1 MAKAPQQSN
10 TQLGISEQTARE
22 FKRIA
27 EQEEKAGTESW
38 NDGEYDSA
46 ADHFERAANTLR
58 KYAAHVQAPAQAQ
71 VIKRKA
77 AKLLDLC
84 NQLRALTVDGQPD
97 ESKANRLRTESQ
109 SELAVINADI
119 EAATPHDSGDSS
131 KRKPPDN
138 SSAVMEMSV
147 NVPKPPEAD
156 KPKAADLPPRTES
169 AASKLDAETASQPHL
184 RLVAAA
190 EAKPAEKPRS
200 EVLHLEFGDAGPEP
214 SAPPPAPSSAP
225 DFSEAKTAPSL
236 RRIEEGVFK
245 AERVVQLGQA
255 LSKCDFFLLASAF
268 DAIADDYSEGK
279 SLDPQREIEL
289 MLSSVFAR
297 EAAGVLRKAPDSQ
310 NDGALQM
317 ARKAYAEGNFK
328 GAAEQFK
335 RAAMELLASAGEGKS
350 DDEVS
355 ANELK
360 ASKLL
365 TFSSRLRKTSTDGKG
380 AT

>member
-38 NDGEYDSA
+38 NDGDYDSA

-71 VIKRKA
+71 IIKRKA

-84 NQLRALTVDGQPD
+84 QQLRALTVDGQPD

-119 EAATPHDSGDSS
+119 EAATPRDSGESS

-138 SSAVMEMSV
+138 STALMEMSV

-156 KPKAADLPPRTES
+156 KPKAADIAPRSES
-169 AASKLDAETASQPHL
+169 AASKLDEPAKTPSQPHL
-184 RLVAAA
+184 RLLSG
-190 EAKPAEKPRS
+190 EAKAQEKPRS
-200 EVLHLEFGDAGPEP
+200 EVLHLEFGDAGAVPA
-214 SAPPPAPSSAP
+214 APPPAPSSAP
-225 DFSEAKTAPSL
+225 DLSEAKTAPSL
-236 RRIEEGVFK
+236 RRIEEGAFK
-245 AERVVQLGQA
+245 AERVVQLAAA
-255 LSKCDFFLLASAF
+255 LNKCDFFLLATAF
-268 DAIADDYSEGK
+268 DAIADDLGAAS
-279 SLDPQREIEL
+279 SHDPQREIEL

-297 EAAGVLRKAPDSQ
+297 EAANVLRKTPEQQS
-310 NDGALQM
+310 DGALQM

-335 RAAMELLASAGEGKS
+335 RAAMELLASAGDGKS
-350 DDEVS
+350 DEEVS

-365 TFSSRLRKTSTDGKG
+365 TFSSRLRKTTSEGDKR
-380 AT
+380 

>member
-38 NDGEYDSA
+38 NDGEYDGA

-58 KYAAHVQAPAQAQ
+58 KYAVHVQAPSQAQ

-84 NQLRALTVDGQPD
+84 QQLRALTVDGHPD

-119 EAATPHDSGDSS
+119 EAATPRDSGESAR
-131 KRKPPDN
+131 RKAPDN
-138 SSAVMEMSV
+138 SSALLEMSV
-147 NVPKPPEAD
+147 NVAKPPDAESS
-156 KPKAADLPPRTES
+156 KTVEVPPRVES
-169 AASKLDAETASQPHL
+169 AATKLDENSKTPSQPHL
-184 RLVAAA
+184 RLLSG
-190 EAKPAEKPRS
+190 EAKAPEKPRS
-200 EVLHLEFGDAGPEP
+200 EVLHLEFSDAP
-214 SAPPPAPSSAP
+214 AVDMANLAQPAP
-225 DFSEAKTAPSL
+225 DLSEAKTAPSL
-236 RRIEEGVFK
+236 RRIEEGAFK
-245 AERVVQLGQA
+245 AERVVQLAAA
-255 LSKCDFFLLASAF
+255 LGKCDFFLLATAF
-268 DAIADDYSEGK
+268 DAIADDLSAATTH
-279 SLDPQREIEL
+279 DPQREIEQ

-297 EAAGVLRKAPDSQ
+297 EIAAVLRKAPEQ
-310 NDGALQM
+310 QTQGAMEL

-328 GAAEQFK
+328 GAAEHFK
-335 RAAMELLASAGEGKS
+335 RAAMELLAAAGEGKS
-350 DDEVS
+350 EDDVAAS
-355 ANELK
+355 ELR

-365 TFSSRLRKTSTDGKG
+365 TFSSRLRKTQGGTP
-380 AT
+380 